1 MNKSERIRSL
11 ISSPKTAAE
20 IQQSVGVPIA
30 TIRGILQRMVIVG
43 KVDRIGCKKPY
54 KYQNSK
60 GYTLDKKNVAQLI
73 RDQLKI
79 KQMAPAQVAALIGVT
94 TERAYLCMR
103 DMVKTGILAKGGD
116 GTYIFVRE
124 PKKPMSKEEAREK
137 KNAARRVGNN
147 GQRRYPVKPYTVI
160 APKKIKEEYTGPKQS
175 VEDWIKAGGKIDR
188 NPTIPKFERLT
199 AEDIAATPFRPSS
212 MQGGTSRAY
221 LAG

>member
-1 MNKSERIRSL
+1 M
-11 ISSPKTAAE
+11 TAAE
-20 IQQSVGVPIA
+20 IQKWVGVPIA

-43 KVDRIGCKKPY
+43 TVDRIGCKKPY

-137 KNAARRVGNN
+137 KNAARRVANN
-147 GQRRYPVKPYTVI
+147 GQRRYPVKQYTVI

-175 VEDWIKAGGKIDR
+175 VDDWIKAGGVIDR
-188 NPTIPKFERLT
+188 SPTPLPFERL
-199 AEDIAATPFRPSS
+199 
-212 MQGGTSRAY
+212 SRADIDTSYRANSMPPTGSVRSY
-221 LAG
+221 LAA

>member
-1 MNKSERIRSL
+1 MNISACIRSL
-11 ISSPKTAAE
+11 ISYPMTADE
-20 IQQSVGVPIA
+20 IQKSVGVPIA

-43 KVDRIGCKKPY
+43 TVDRIGCKKPY

-60 GYTLDKKNVAQLI
+60 GYTLNKKNVAQLI

-79 KQMAPAQVAALIGVT
+79 TQMAPAQVAALIGVT
-94 TERAYLCMR
+94 TERAYQCMR
-103 DMVKTGILAKGGD
+103 DMVKSGHIAKMGD
-116 GTYIFVRE
+116 GTYVFIRE
-124 PKKPMSKEEAREK
+124 PKKPMTPDEAREK
-137 KNAARRVGNN
+137 KKAARRVAKN
-147 GQRRYPVKPYTVI
+147 GQRRYPVKQYTVI

-175 VEDWIKAGGKIDR
+175 VDDWLKAGGVIDR
-188 NPTIPKFERLT
+188 SPTVPKFERLT